1 VQLKDQTKIFLEVLL
16 VTALQTA
23 NKRQGSSAEDVIA
36 DIFGKAREEEQM
48 ATGLRYLL
56 SKAVASTELVTSSSA
71 KRELHKAIK
80 AAKLALAGVEV
91 PSADL

>member
-23 NKRQGSSAEDVIA
+23 SKRRASADGVDAIA

-56 SKAVASTELVTSSSA
+56 SKVVGSTKLVTSSSA
-71 KRELHKAIK
+71 KRNLQN
-80 AAKLALAGVEV
+80 AAKVAKSALAGMEV
-91 PSADL
+91 PSA